1 MTKLGDGYKGV
12 WPEHPVENPQEGDTV
27 RYPQAGDGH
36 GRITKGTIAVVSE
49 ETVLFEDGNWA
60 YRWELNEDRD

>member
-1 MTKLGDGYKGV
+1 MTKLGEARQWT
-12 WPEHPVENPQEGDTV
+12 WPEHPVEKPQEGDTV
-27 RYPQAGDGH
+27 RYPQAGTS
-36 GRITKGTIAVVSE
+36 RIVQGKIAVVAE